1 MNAFTSIRYGKQGY
15 LCVAQGSVANGAK
28 PIVWKTVC
36 NFLFAG
42 IPANVLR
49 DTTPADNLRQ

>member
-1 MNAFTSIRYGKQGY
+1 MPITSIRYGGTGIPPVEQ
-15 LCVAQGSVANGAK
+15 VSVANGVK